1 MVRLP
6 PPDPN
11 EFQEPEGFDLTEP
24 AAVFLA
30 GPPTA
35 EAARMAAAVLDW
47 RPGALVVVAG

>member
-11 EFQEPEGFDLTEP
+11 EFHEPERFELTEP

-35 EAARMAAAVLDW
+35 EAAPMAAAVLDC
-47 RPGALVVVAG
+47 RPGGLVVAAG

>member
-11 EFQEPEGFDLTEP
+11 EFQEPEGFELTEP

-35 EAARMAAAVLDW
+35 EAARIAAAVLDC